1 MIVQRWRPAH
11 PSFPVRGHNPG
22 RRWYV
27 QLQPASIGISREVNG
42 PMPQDDFLR
51 YEASGI
57 AALLRTRSLAVPFY
71 QRSYSWITSEQ
82 SSYTKAVEVDKLQ
95 VDDFWTD
102 LTTSFA
108 NSGSYFMGTVVLA
121 REGNIHS
128 PDRQL
133 VIDGQ
138 QRLATTSLLLAAIR
152 DRFSA
157 EGEVDFADSTQQDYL
172 GKFDRRVGQDRSKLI
187 LNTDDRD
194 FYDRH
199 VVLQDHSVEPT
210 NYSQA
215 LLLEAYTHL
224 KARVDDFSSSHGTA
238 WRDKLNE
245 LVDWLDKDAQI
256 VAIDVATE
264 ADAFLIFETLND
276 RGADLTV
283 ADLLKNFLFSRAA
296 TRLDEV
302 RDNWVSTLGNLDI
315 DKVGNQ
321 RFTNFARHLL
331 SSRYGRTREREVYGK
346 LKDIV
351 STPASAVSF
360 SQELKDSSRIYYAI
374 LAADSD
380 YWGDYP
386 AQVLRAAEELV
397 ELNLEQYRPLLLA
410 ALSTFSNGEVARFVP
425 TMLSW
430 AIRGLSTGAL
440 GAGTAEA
447 AFCEAARDI
456 RSGKITTTEEI
467 LSASRVGV
475 LIPTDGAFEKA
486 FSNWRVMRGSLARY
500 LLRALE
506 LQERGEDEPELVVND
521 DVEAVNLEHIL
532 PKSAKKDVW
541 PSFTEDEQ
549 RDYVHRLG
557 NMCLLQR
564 GPNGRIGNKS
574 WTIKQP
580 ILGVSALH
588 LTASA
593 APHPDW
599 TKAIIDARQAQLA
612 KLAVEAWP
620 RLPRT

>member
-1 MIVQRWRPAH
+1 MVTTWAGDGTFKH
-11 PSFPVRGHNPG
+11 
-22 RRWYV
+22 
-27 QLQPASIGISREVNG
+27 QPASTGISREVHG
-42 PMPQDDFLR
+42 LMPQENFLR

-71 QRSYSWITSEQ
+71 QRSYSWVSSEQ
-82 SSYTKAVEVDKLQ
+82 SSYSKAVDVEKLQ

-108 NSGSYFMGTVVLA
+108 ANGSYFMGTVVLA
-121 REGNIHS
+121 REGNAHNS
-128 PDRQL
+128 DRQL

-152 DRFSA
+152 DQFSDGGEERFA
-157 EGEVDFADSTQQDYL
+157 GSTQQEYL
-172 GKFDRRVGQDRSKLI
+172 GKFDRRADQDQSKLI

-194 FYDRH
+194 FYDRR
-199 VVLQDHSVEPT
+199 VVLQNHDVTPA
-210 NYSQA
+210 NYSQG
-215 LLLEAYTHL
+215 LLLDAYLHL
-224 KARVDDFSSSHGTA
+224 KKRVSEFATSHGTA

-296 TRLDEV
+296 LRLDEV
-302 RDNWVSTLGNLDI
+302 RDNWVSTLNNLDI

-331 SSRYGRTREREVYGK
+331 SSKYGRTREREVYGK

-351 STPASAVSF
+351 NTPASAVSF
-360 SQELKDSSRIYYAI
+360 SQELKDSSRIYYAL
-374 LAADSD
+374 LAVDSD
-380 YWGDYP
+380 YWGDHP
-386 AQVLRAAEELV
+386 AQVLRAVEQLV

-410 ALSTFSNGEVARFVP
+410 ALSTFNPSEVARFVP

-456 RSGKITTTEEI
+456 RAGKITTTEEI
-467 LSASRVGV
+467 LSESRVGA
-475 LIPTDGAFEKA
+475 LIPTDGAFERS
-486 FSNWRVMRGSLARY
+486 FSTWRVMRGSLARY

-506 LQERGEDEPELVVND
+506 LQERGENEPELLVND

-532 PKSAKKDVW
+532 PKSAKQAVW

-574 WTIKQP
+574 WATKKP
-580 ILGVSALH
+580 ILAASSLH

-593 APHPDW
+593 ATQADW
-599 TKAIIDARQAQLA
+599 AKSVIDARQVELA
-612 KLAVEAWP
+612 KLAVKAWP